1 MFTQKDIE
9 NFNKIYNLVKV
20 DGHTLEGAKRSLKDK
35 TPKSV
40 EEKTTNDSNNKEV
53 ISTLEKIKERLL
65 KLR

>member
-1 MFTQKDIE
+1 
-9 NFNKIYNLVKV
+9 
-20 DGHTLEGAKRSLKDK
+20 LEGAKRAIKDK

-53 ISTLEKIKERLL
+53 ISTLEKIKARLL

>member
-20 DGHTLEGAKRSLKDK
+20 DGHTLEGAKRALKDK
-35 TPKSV
+35 IPKSV
-40 EEKTTNDSNNKEV
+40 EGTNDSNNKEI
-53 ISTLEKIKERLL
+53 ISTLEKIKARLL